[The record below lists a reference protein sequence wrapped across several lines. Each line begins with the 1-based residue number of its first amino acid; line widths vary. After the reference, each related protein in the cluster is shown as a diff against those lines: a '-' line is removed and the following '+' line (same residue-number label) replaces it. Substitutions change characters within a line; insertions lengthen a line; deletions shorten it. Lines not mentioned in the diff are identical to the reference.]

1 VTEAEAPAAGP
12 AAPAGHAAPGGS
24 HRWAGGVF
32 TGGAYPG
39 APRGGVSLSER
50 LSALARLVQIGSAR
64 VGQDGFDAGLLADAE
79 ALLGRA
85 GERLR
90 LSSQHTIAVLAGG
103 TGSGKSS
110 LFNQLAG
117 AQFSPAGVL
126 RPVTREPHACVW
138 GMEGAGPLLDWL
150 GIAPRRRYARSSALA
165 EGERALTGL
174 LLVDLPDH
182 DSVLA
187 GGSAEVKRLVAQAD
201 LMVWVLDPQK
211 YADAAVH
218 SRYLV
223 PMAGHASVIAAA
235 LNQADLLTP
244 EQAEDCVADLR
255 RLLDAE
261 GLHDARVL
269 VTSATSAAGVADL
282 CNALI
287 ETVIARQAALRRISA
302 DVDALAARFVPYA
315 GDTEARAR
323 VSLAPPW
330 AAPPW
335 ATAPGPGAP
344 NGPVTG
350 VAGNHAGGPAAAAI
364 EPAGAGR
371 EPAASGGSA
380 AGEAGEAGATGDA
393 ALPGEA
399 LPGEALPGEALPG
412 EAARSVIPAAATENL
427 AAAFAAAAGVNG
439 VGRALQSARE
449 LKAVDYVGWPVAW
462 LADRV
467 ARRDPVR
474 KIRLGALWDELRDV
488 SAGATG
494 AQQADISNAITVLA
508 DEAGHGLP
516 APWQASVRQAAR
528 SRTAEIPGAL
538 GTAIAASLPKEN
550 SVAPWWRAAAAW
562 QGLLLGAA
570 AVGLAWMAAIIILG
584 GFGAAPHATLL
595 LRDVGLLPWV
605 ALMVAAILLLG
616 WLTANGCMA
625 LVIREADQ
633 EREQAQQ
640 RMRSGIAEVAQQ
652 YVAGPVERELLEF
665 ARFHD
670 ELTVARAAA

>member
-1 VTEAEAPAAGP
+1 METEAPVTGPPGPGGPHAGAHRRAGAALAGP
-12 AAPAGHAAPGGS
+12 VHPGELPTS
-24 HRWAGGVF
+24 
-32 TGGAYPG
+32 
-39 APRGGVSLSER
+39 GVSLSER

-64 VGQDGFDAGLLADAE
+64 VGPEGFNADVLADAE
-79 ALLGRA
+79 ALLARA

-90 LSSQHTIAVLAGG
+90 LSSHHTIVVLAGG

-117 AQFSPAGVL
+117 AQYSPAGVL
-126 RPVTREPHACVW
+126 RPATTEPHACVW
-138 GMEGAGPLLDWL
+138 GMEGAGALLDWL
-150 GIAPRRRYARSSALA
+150 GIEPRRRYARSSALE

-182 DSVLA
+182 DSVTS
-187 GGSAEVKRLVAQAD
+187 GSAEVSRLIAQAD

-223 PMAGHASVIAAA
+223 PMAGHSSVIAAT

-244 EQAEDCVADLR
+244 EQVQDCVSDLR

-282 CNALI
+282 RRALM

-302 DVDALAARFVPYA
+302 DVDAVAARLVPYG
-315 GDTEARAR
+315 GDAEARAR
-323 VSLAPPW
+323 VRSAVPWTAEPEPAAPAGPPW
-330 AAPPW
+330 AVPEP
-335 ATAPGPGAP
+335 
-344 NGPVTG
+344 
-350 VAGNHAGGPAAAAI
+350 AGGPVANGDLPAAPDAVGSVAGGAAGGAA
-364 EPAGAGR
+364 EAAGDIVDMAGR
-371 EPAASGGSA
+371 AVPTAAS
-380 AGEAGEAGATGDA
+380 DA
-393 ALPGEA
+393 
-399 LPGEALPGEALPG
+399 
-412 EAARSVIPAAATENL
+412 L
-427 AAAFAAAAGVNG
+427 AAAFCAAAGVSG
-439 VGRALQSARE
+439 VGQALQSARE

-467 ARRDPVR
+467 AGRDPVR
-474 KIRLGALWDELRDV
+474 KVRLGALWDELRAV

-494 AQQADISNAITVLA
+494 AQRSEISNAITTLA
-508 DEAGHGLP
+508 DEAGRGLP
-516 APWQASVRQAAR
+516 GPWQSSVRQAAR
-528 SRTAEIPGAL
+528 SRTEEVPAAL
-538 GTAIAASLPKEN
+538 GAAIARSLPKEN
-550 SVAPWWRAAAAW
+550 SVAPWWRAVAAW

-570 AVGLAWMAAIIILG
+570 AVGVAWLLAIIILG
-584 GFGAAPHATLL
+584 AFGAAPHAALL
-595 LRDVGLLPWV
+595 LRDVSLLPWV

-625 LVIREADQ
+625 VVIREADQ
-633 EREQAQQ
+633 EREQSQQ
-640 RMRSGIAEVAQQ
+640 RMRAAVADVAQGF
-652 YVAGPVERELLEF
+652 VLAPVERELSEF

-670 ELTVARAAA
+670 ELTVVRATG

>member
-1 VTEAEAPAAGP
+1 METEAPVTGPPGPGGPHAGMHRWAG
-12 AAPAGHAAPGGS
+12 AAPAGSIYTGELPTS
-24 HRWAGGVF
+24 GV
-32 TGGAYPG
+32 G
-39 APRGGVSLSER
+39 LSER

-64 VGQDGFDAGLLADAE
+64 VGPEGFNADVLADAE
-79 ALLGRA
+79 ALLARA

-90 LSSQHTIAVLAGG
+90 LSSHHTIVVLAGG

-117 AQFSPAGVL
+117 AQYSPAGVL
-126 RPVTREPHACVW
+126 RPATREPHACVW
-138 GMEGAGPLLDWL
+138 GMEGAGALLDWL
-150 GIAPRRRYARSSALA
+150 GIEPRRRYARSSALE

-182 DSVLA
+182 DSVTS
-187 GGSAEVKRLVAQAD
+187 GSAEVSRLIAQAD

-223 PMAGHASVIAAA
+223 PMAGHSSVIAAT

-244 EQAEDCVADLR
+244 EQVQDCVSDLR

-282 CNALI
+282 RRALI

-302 DVDALAARFVPYA
+302 DVDAVAARFVPYG
-315 GDTEARAR
+315 GDAAARAR
-323 VSLAPPW
+323 VRSAVPWTATLEPAALEPATAQPAKPSGPPW
-330 AAPPW
+330 AMPEPAD
-335 ATAPGPGAP
+335 GPGA
-344 NGPVTG
+344 NGDL
-350 VAGNHAGGPAAAAI
+350 PAAPDAVGNMESGAA
-364 EPAGAGR
+364 E
-371 EPAASGGSA
+371 A
-380 AGEAGEAGATGDA
+380 AGDMVDIARRAVPTAAGDA
-393 ALPGEA
+393 
-399 LPGEALPGEALPG
+399 
-412 EAARSVIPAAATENL
+412 L
-427 AAAFAAAAGVNG
+427 AAAFCAAAGVSG
-439 VGRALQSARE
+439 VGQALQSARE

-467 ARRDPVR
+467 AGRDPVR
-474 KIRLGALWDELRDV
+474 RVRLGALWDELRAV

-494 AQQADISNAITVLA
+494 AQRSEISNAITTLA
-508 DEAGHGLP
+508 DEAGRGLP
-516 APWQASVRQAAR
+516 GPWQASVRRAAR
-528 SRTAEIPGAL
+528 SRTEEIPAAL
-538 GTAIAASLPKEN
+538 GAAIAQSLPKEN
-550 SVAPWWRAAAAW
+550 SVASWWRAVAAW

-570 AVGLAWMAAIIILG
+570 AVGVVWLLAIIILG
-584 GFGAAPHATLL
+584 AFGAAPDAALL
-595 LRDVGLLPWV
+595 LRDVSLLPWV

-625 LVIREADQ
+625 VVIREADQ

-640 RMRSGIAEVAQQ
+640 RMRAAIADVAQRF
-652 YVAGPVERELLEF
+652 VLAPVEQELSEF

-670 ELTVARAAA
+670 ELTVVRATG

>member
-1 VTEAEAPAAGP
+1 METETPVTGPAGP
-12 AAPAGHAAPGGS
+12 GEPRAGTHRRAGAALAGSAHPDGLPTSGM
-24 HRWAGGVF
+24 
-32 TGGAYPG
+32 
-39 APRGGVSLSER
+39 SLSER

-64 VGQDGFDAGLLADAE
+64 AGPDGFSADLLADAE
-79 ALLGRA
+79 ALLTRA

-90 LSSQHTIAVLAGG
+90 LSSHHTIVVLAGG

-150 GIAPRRRYARSSALA
+150 GIEPRRRYARSSALA

-182 DSVLA
+182 DSVVA
-187 GGSAEVKRLVAQAD
+187 GGSSEVTRLVAQAD

-223 PMAGHASVIAAA
+223 PMAGHSSVIAAA

-244 EQAEDCVADLR
+244 EQAQDCVSDLR

-282 CNALI
+282 RRALI

-302 DVDALAARFVPYA
+302 DVDAVAARFVPYA
-315 GDTEARAR
+315 GDAEARAR
-323 VSLAPPW
+323 VPSVAPGAAALGPAAPW
-330 AAPPW
+330 AAAIDP
-335 ATAPGPGAP
+335 AAPQPGAVP
-344 NGPVTG
+344 EP
-350 VAGNHAGGPAAAAI
+350 AGGPDAAAA
-364 EPAGAGR
+364 PAVPGAADDTQSGAGQALDDAGD
-371 EPAASGGSA
+371 EAKHALPTAAS
-380 AGEAGEAGATGDA
+380 DA
-393 ALPGEA
+393 
-399 LPGEALPGEALPG
+399 
-412 EAARSVIPAAATENL
+412 L
-427 AAAFAAAAGVNG
+427 AAAFSSAAGVSG

-474 KIRLGALWDELRDV
+474 KVRLGALWDELRDA

-494 AQQADISNAITVLA
+494 AQRAEISNAVTALA
-508 DEAGHGLP
+508 DEAGRGLP
-516 APWQASVRQAAR
+516 GSWQASVRQAAR
-528 SRTAEIPGAL
+528 SRTEEIPAELGA
-538 GTAIAASLPKEN
+538 AIARSLPKEN
-550 SVAPWWRAAAAW
+550 SVAPWWRAVAAW

-570 AVGLAWMAAIIILG
+570 AVGVVWLLAIIILG
-584 GFGAAPHATLL
+584 AFGAAPHATLL

-640 RMRSGIAEVAQQ
+640 RMRAAIADVARQF
-652 YVAGPVERELLEF
+652 VLAPVERELSEF

-670 ELTVARAAA
+670 ELTVARATG

>member
-1 VTEAEAPAAGP
+1 METETPVTGPAGP
-12 AAPAGHAAPGGS
+12 GEPRAGTHRRAGAALAGSAHPDGLPTSGM
-24 HRWAGGVF
+24 
-32 TGGAYPG
+32 
-39 APRGGVSLSER
+39 SLSER

-64 VGQDGFDAGLLADAE
+64 AGPDGFSTDLLADAE
-79 ALLGRA
+79 ALLTRA

-90 LSSQHTIAVLAGG
+90 LSSHHTIVVLAGG

-150 GIAPRRRYARSSALA
+150 GIEPRRRYARSSALA

-182 DSVLA
+182 DSVVA
-187 GGSAEVKRLVAQAD
+187 GGSSEVTRLVAQAD

-223 PMAGHASVIAAA
+223 PMAGHSSVIAAA

-244 EQAEDCVADLR
+244 EQAQDCVSDLR

-282 CNALI
+282 RRALI

-302 DVDALAARFVPYA
+302 DVDAVAARFVPYA
-315 GDTEARAR
+315 GDAEARAR
-323 VSLAPPW
+323 VPSVAPGAAALGPAAPW
-330 AAPPW
+330 AAALDP
-335 ATAPGPGAP
+335 AAPQPGAVP
-344 NGPVTG
+344 EP
-350 VAGNHAGGPAAAAI
+350 AGGPAASADDTQS
-364 EPAGAGR
+364 GAGQALDDAGDEAR
-371 EPAASGGSA
+371 HALPTAAS
-380 AGEAGEAGATGDA
+380 DA
-393 ALPGEA
+393 
-399 LPGEALPGEALPG
+399 
-412 EAARSVIPAAATENL
+412 L
-427 AAAFAAAAGVNG
+427 AAAFSSAAGVSG

-474 KIRLGALWDELRDV
+474 KVRLGALWDELRDA

-494 AQQADISNAITVLA
+494 AQRAEISNAVTALA
-508 DEAGHGLP
+508 DEAGRGLP
-516 APWQASVRQAAR
+516 GSWQASVRQAAR
-528 SRTAEIPGAL
+528 SRTEEIPAELGA
-538 GTAIAASLPKEN
+538 AIARSLPKEN
-550 SVAPWWRAAAAW
+550 SVAPWWRAVAAW

-570 AVGLAWMAAIIILG
+570 AVGVVWLLAIIILG
-584 GFGAAPHATLL
+584 AFGAAPHATLL

-640 RMRSGIAEVAQQ
+640 RMRAAIADVARQF
-652 YVAGPVERELLEF
+652 VLAPVERELSEF

-670 ELTVARAAA
+670 ELTVARATG

>member
-1 VTEAEAPAAGP
+1 MNPATTVRSAPYAIRA
-12 AAPAGHAAPGGS
+12 S
-24 HRWAGGVF
+24 
-32 TGGAYPG
+32 GA
-39 APRGGVSLSER
+39 SLSQR

-64 VGQDGFDAGLLADAE
+64 VGPEGFDAGLIADAE
-79 ALLGRA
+79 ALLTRA

-90 LSSQHTIAVLAGG
+90 LSSQHTIVVLAGG

-138 GMEGAGPLLDWL
+138 GMEGAGLLLDWL
-150 GIAPRRRYARSSALA
+150 GIEPRRRYARSSALE

-182 DSVLA
+182 DSVLS
-187 GGSAEVKRLVAQAD
+187 GGSSEVSRLVAQAD

-223 PMAGHASVIAAA
+223 PMAGHSSVIAAA

-244 EQAEDCVADLR
+244 EQAEDCVSDLR
-255 RLLDAE
+255 RLLDSE

-282 CNALI
+282 RRALI
-287 ETVIARQAALRRISA
+287 ETVIARQAALQRISA
-302 DVDALAARFVPYA
+302 DVDTVAARFDPYA
-315 GDTEARAR
+315 GDDDARAR
-323 VSLAPPW
+323 VRPAAPWAAAPEPDAETGPGAAPAPGAPPW
-330 AAPPW
+330 EATGPADAAAESAGAAPD
-335 ATAPGPGAP
+335 AADDVRNGDTGTAARLALP
-344 NGPVTG
+344 T
-350 VAGNHAGGPAAAAI
+350 
-364 EPAGAGR
+364 
-371 EPAASGGSA
+371 AAS
-380 AGEAGEAGATGDA
+380 DA
-393 ALPGEA
+393 L
-399 LPGEALPGEALPG
+399 
-412 EAARSVIPAAATENL
+412 IT
-427 AAAFAAAAGVNG
+427 AFAAAAGLSG

-474 KIRLGALWDELRDV
+474 KIRLGALWEELRDV

-494 AQQADISNAITVLA
+494 AQQAEIGNAITVLA

-516 APWQASVRQAAR
+516 GPWQTSVRRAAR
-528 SRTAEIPGAL
+528 SRTAEVPAAL
-538 GTAIAASLPKEN
+538 GTAIAQSLPKEN
-550 SVAPWWRAAAAW
+550 SVAPWWRAVAAW

-570 AVGLAWMAAIIILG
+570 AVGLVWLVAIIILG
-584 GFGAAPHATLL
+584 AFGAAPHAALL

-625 LVIREADQ
+625 LVIREADR
-633 EREQAQQ
+633 EREQVQQ
-640 RMRSGIAEVAQQ
+640 RMRAGITDVARQF
-652 YVAGPVERELLEF
+652 VLALVERELSEF

-670 ELTVARAAA
+670 ELTVARAASLR

>member
-1 VTEAEAPAAGP
+1 MPGQAG
-12 AAPAGHAAPGGS
+12 A
-24 HRWAGGVF
+24 VL
-32 TGGAYPG
+32 TGGTYPG
-39 APRGGVSLSER
+39 ELRASGVSLSER

-64 VGQDGFDAGLLADAE
+64 AGPEGFSTGLLADAE
-79 ALLGRA
+79 ALLARA

-117 AQFSPAGVL
+117 AQFSSVGVL

-138 GMEGAGPLLDWL
+138 GMDGAGSLLDWL
-150 GIAPRRRYARSSALA
+150 GIEPRRRYARSSALE
-165 EGERALTGL
+165 EGERDLTGL

-187 GGSAEVKRLVAQAD
+187 KGSAEVRRLVAQAD

-244 EQAEDCVADLR
+244 EQVEDCVSDLR

-282 CNALI
+282 RKALM

-302 DVDALAARFVPYA
+302 DVDAMAARFVPYTDDA
-315 GDTEARAR
+315 EVRARAGL
-323 VSLAPPW
+323 VPW
-330 AAPPW
+330 PAA
-335 ATAPGPGAP
+335 AEPGAP
-344 NGPVTG
+344 AGPG
-350 VAGNHAGGPAAAAI
+350 SAGATPERSGGPAGSAGGAAA
-364 EPAGAGR
+364 AGNN
-371 EPAASGGSA
+371 A
-380 AGEAGEAGATGDA
+380 AGEDGGGVADAAGATARTADEASAADGAGPGEAGGR
-393 ALPGEA
+393 AL
-399 LPGEALPGEALPG
+399 
-412 EAARSVIPAAATENL
+412 PAAATETL
-427 AAAFAAAAGVNG
+427 AAAFFAAAGVSG

-474 KIRLGALWDELRDV
+474 KIRLGALWEELRDV

-494 AQQADISNAITVLA
+494 AQQAEISNAITTFA

-516 APWQASVRQAAR
+516 GPWQISVRQAAR
-528 SRTAEIPGAL
+528 SRTTEIPGAL
-538 GTAIAASLPKEN
+538 GTAIAEALPKEN

-570 AVGLAWMAAIIILG
+570 AVGLAWMVTIIILG
-584 GFGAAPHATLL
+584 GFGAAPNAPLL

-605 ALMVAAILLLG
+605 ALMVVAILLLG

-625 LVIREADQ
+625 LVMREADR
-633 EREQAQQ
+633 EREQAQE
-640 RMRSGIAEVAQQ
+640 RMRAGITDVARQFV
-652 YVAGPVERELLEF
+652 VAPVERELADF

-670 ELTVARAAA
+670 ELTVARAGG

>member
-1 VTEAEAPAAGP
+1 VNPAATVRS
-12 AAPAGHAAPGGS
+12 AP
-24 HRWAGGVF
+24 
-32 TGGAYPG
+32 YPG
-39 APRGGVSLSER
+39 AMRASGASLSER

-64 VGQDGFDAGLLADAE
+64 VGPEGFDAGLIADAE
-79 ALLGRA
+79 ALLTRA

-90 LSSQHTIAVLAGG
+90 LSSQHTIVVLAGG

-150 GIAPRRRYARSSALA
+150 GIEPRRRYARSSALE

-182 DSVLA
+182 DSVLS
-187 GGSAEVKRLVAQAD
+187 GGSSEVSRLVAQAD

-223 PMAGHASVIAAA
+223 PMAGHSSVIAAA

-244 EQAEDCVADLR
+244 EQAQDCVSDLR

-282 CNALI
+282 RRVLI
-287 ETVIARQAALRRISA
+287 ETVISRQAALQRISA
-302 DVDALAARFVPYA
+302 DVDTVAARFDPYA
-315 GDTEARAR
+315 GDDDARAR
-323 VSLAPPW
+323 VRPAAPW
-330 AAPPW
+330 AAAPEPGTTGPGATPAPDAAPAPTPGVAPW
-335 ATAPGPGAP
+335 EATAPADGAAEPPGAADERG
-344 NGPVTG
+344 NGAV
-350 VAGNHAGGPAAAAI
+350 
-364 EPAGAGR
+364 EPAGDPGTAAR
-371 EPAASGGSA
+371 LALPTAAS
-380 AGEAGEAGATGDA
+380 DA
-393 ALPGEA
+393 L
-399 LPGEALPGEALPG
+399 
-412 EAARSVIPAAATENL
+412 VT
-427 AAAFAAAAGVNG
+427 AFSAAAGVSG

-474 KIRLGALWDELRDV
+474 KIRLGALWEELRDV

-494 AQQADISNAITVLA
+494 AQQAEIGNAITVLA

-516 APWQASVRQAAR
+516 GPWQASVRRAAR
-528 SRTAEIPGAL
+528 SRTAEVPAAL
-538 GTAIAASLPKEN
+538 GTAIAQSLPKEN
-550 SVAPWWRAAAAW
+550 SVAPWWRAVAAW

-570 AVGLAWMAAIIILG
+570 AVGLVWVVAIIILG
-584 GFGAAPHATLL
+584 AFGAAPHAALL

-625 LVIREADQ
+625 LVIREADR
-633 EREQAQQ
+633 EREQVQQ
-640 RMRSGIAEVAQQ
+640 RMRAGITDVARL
-652 YVAGPVERELLEF
+652 YVLGPVERELSEF

-670 ELTVARAAA
+670 ELTVARAASLR